1 MENAR
6 DILLILHFVGMAGL
20 LGGLLA
26 SRQKLSTG
34 VAHSALLAFI
44 TGLGLVGIRYSL
56 VDSDPANWE
65 SIDNAKITAKT
76 LIIATILFLA
86 YRFNKKPSLPK
97 NAWLAMVL
105 LSVTN
110 IVIAVVW

>member
-1 MENAR
+1 MENVR

-44 TGLGLVGIRYSL
+44 TGLGL
-56 VDSDPANWE
+56 
-65 SIDNAKITAKT
+65 IDNAKITAKT
-76 LIIATILFLA
+76 LIIATILFLT

-105 LSVTN
+105 LSVSN

>member
-1 MENAR
+1 
-6 DILLILHFVGMAGL
+6 MAGVL
-20 LGGLLA
+20 ISLIKTRTRIATGLL
-26 SRQKLSTG
+26 
-34 VAHSALLAFI
+34 HSALTATV

-56 VDSDPANWE
+56 VDSDPADWE

-97 NAWLAMVL
+97 NACLAMVL

>member
-1 MENAR
+1 
-6 DILLILHFVGMAGL
+6 MAGL

-56 VDSDPANWE
+56 VDSDPAKWE
-65 SIDNAKITAKT
+65 SIDNAKI
-76 LIIATILFLA
+76 TILFLA